1 MICMASEKKNKIRV
15 QAYVSPYLVE
25 KMDALSKD
33 KKFSSRSDFIS
44 QAIQRLVI
52 QVESER

>member
-25 KMDALSKD
+25 KMDALIKD